1 MSHDE
6 EYRPPGD
13 SADIW
18 GQTSKWRQVQ
28 LDILKLCIS
37 DGSESDIAGTNDI
50 FSIELYADSTRL
62 LLPCDNVRDNS
73 TNLSREQ
80 KIFFQRLLQL
90 TIFDDEPPVD
100 AVASDL
106 LTYSGFESDNIHFRP
121 RPRLRFTCLSH
132 HVTSIPDYGVFID
145 GYIGP
150 PANEYLVVVED
161 KAPSGYERQYRE
173 CQLCGE
179 MLASAINRYSDRH
192 SDKLM
197 FGVIISGLEIRFYK
211 TIFHKNYL
219 ESVVTDRLPA
229 VKSIITRFPSAND
242 FPLSLNTRNTR
253 ERIVR
258 ILHAIRL
265 QLEQIII
272 NPIN

>member
-6 EYRPPGD
+6 DYKPPGD

-18 GQTSKWRQVQ
+18 GQTSRWRQVQ
-28 LDILKLCIS
+28 LDILKLYIG
-37 DGSESDIAGTNDI
+37 DGNECDIVGTTDI

-62 LLPCDNVRDNS
+62 LLPCDNVRDNI

-80 KIFFQRLLQL
+80 KIFFNRLLQL

-145 GYIGP
+145 RSVGP

-161 KAPSGYERQYRE
+161 KAPGDYERQYRE

-211 TIFHKNYL
+211 VIFSRSYL
-219 ESVVTDRLPA
+219 ESVVTDRVPP
-229 VKSIITRFPSAND
+229 VRSIITRFPSANE
-242 FPLSLNTRNTR
+242 FPLSLNKKHTR

-258 ILHAIRL
+258 MLHAIRI

-272 NPIN
+272 NPMN

>member
-1 MSHDE
+1 
-6 EYRPPGD
+6 
-13 SADIW
+13 
-18 GQTSKWRQVQ
+18 
-28 LDILKLCIS
+28 
-37 DGSESDIAGTNDI
+37 
-50 FSIELYADSTRL
+50 
-62 LLPCDNVRDNS
+62 
-73 TNLSREQ
+73 
-80 KIFFQRLLQL
+80 
-90 TIFDDEPPVD
+90 
-100 AVASDL
+100 
-106 LTYSGFESDNIHFRP
+106 
-121 RPRLRFTCLSH
+121 
-132 HVTSIPDYGVFID
+132 VFID
-145 GYIGP
+145 GSIGP

-211 TIFHKNYL
+211 TIFNKNYL
-219 ESVVTDRLPA
+219 ESVVTDRVPA

-242 FPLSLNTRNTR
+242 FPLSLNTRDTR

-258 ILHAIRL
+258 ILHAIRV